1 VTEGNRAPVRP
12 ARGGPRGRRGL
23 TALGLAAG
31 LLLAGCG
38 GDASAEPEGHDHH
51 SGGVEAPA
59 TVDGEASPYQGLH
72 LEDPYK
78 KPAFTLTDTTGAP
91 YDFAARTAD
100 GPTLLFFGY
109 TNCPDVCPTTMAD
122 VALGLRS
129 VDPAV
134 AGRTT
139 VVFVTTD
146 PARDTPEVLG
156 EYLGRFDADLP
167 VSFVGL
173 TGTQEEIEQA
183 QLAAGVPLAQD
194 DGQAHSA
201 LLLLYG
207 TDGEADVAFDAENTG
222 RDIATDLAVVAAG

>member
-1 VTEGNRAPVRP
+1 VSSRTRP
-12 ARGGPRGRRGL
+12 ARPAL
-23 TALGLAAG
+23 TAVALATG

-38 GDASAEPEGHDHH
+38 RDADATAEGHDH
-51 SGGVEAPA
+51 SAAAASVSTAQ
-59 TVDGEASPYQGLH
+59 DGTYQGLH
-72 LEDPYK
+72 LTDPYQ
-78 KPAFTLTDTTGAP
+78 KPEFTLTDSTGAAF
-91 YDFAARTAD
+91 DFAARTGA

-122 VALGLRS
+122 IAVALRQ

-134 AGRTT
+134 AAETS

-146 PARDTPEVLG
+146 PARDTPQVLG

-167 VSFVGL
+167 TRFIGL
-173 TGTQEEIEQA
+173 TGGQDQIDQA

-194 DGQAHSA
+194 MGQTHSS

-207 TDGEADVAFDAENTG
+207 TDGKADVAFDAGNSG
-222 RDIATDLAVVAAG
+222 ADIAHDLAVVAAR